1 MDKDLIEKYRQ
12 EMMRTYNIVKPAMA
26 VPPEP
31 QPPKETETDQ
41 QNIGQLIAIVT
52 AVRSLYPVEGAK
64 VTIFT
69 GNVEERNI
77 ISTAYTDQ
85 SGRTDAVILP
95 TPSKQLS
102 LNSGNTQIPYAS
114 YNMLV
119 EAEGYVDTLHLNIP
133 VFSGVTS
140 LQRSNLLLLETA
152 GEDKSMR
159 IFDESQQYDL

>member
-1 MDKDLIEKYRQ
+1 MDKELIEKYRQ

-26 VPPEP
+26 TPAEP
-31 QPPKETETDQ
+31 QTPKETEPDQ
-41 QNIGQLIAIVT
+41 PNTGQLIAIVT

-69 GNVEERNI
+69 GNVDEKNI

-102 LNSGNTQIPYAS
+102 LDSENTRIPYAL

-152 GEDKSMR
+152 GEDTSMR
-159 IFDESQQYDL
+159 VFDEAQQYNL